1 MTSGRINMIALEN
14 IELPL
19 NGRRLFAS
27 EPISATQSSDAAAP
41 ARMSVYNQ
49 APYYYY
55 YY

>member
-1 MTSGRINMIALEN
+1 MTSGRINMIAIEN

-19 NGRRLFAS
+19 DGRMSFTS
-27 EPISATQSSDAAAP
+27 KPFSATQSSDAAAP
-41 ARMSVYNQ
+41 ARMSVYKQ